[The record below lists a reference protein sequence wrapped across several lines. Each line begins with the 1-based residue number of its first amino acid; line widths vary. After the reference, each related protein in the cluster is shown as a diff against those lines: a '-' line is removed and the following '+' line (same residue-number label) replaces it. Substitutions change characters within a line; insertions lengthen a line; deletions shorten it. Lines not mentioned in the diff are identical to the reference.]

1 MKVFLYLV
9 VSLLFL
15 TACSSS
21 TKTGQSLSSSTT
33 EQSQESK
40 SLDKAYQDI
49 VSQYEKAVQVTD
61 VKESDFP
68 LVNPVSLDMTQRY
81 SGEGK
86 VKIASKM
93 FDLNQDQQ
101 EELLIGTKS
110 PTGDGVLSVYV
121 AIYGLVDGK
130 IVDLTKDILEKDT
143 DSFLTLYKNNR
154 LRLDWASSDGKM
166 VNAVYELTASGF
178 KELLY
183 LTLDANQSSD
193 IDDILITDRDG
204 KTYRKTEVEPKL
216 AEVIGH
222 PLDEQLL
229 E

>member
-1 MKVFLYLV
+1 M
-9 VSLLFL
+9 
-15 TACSSS
+15 
-21 TKTGQSLSSSTT
+21 
-33 EQSQESK
+33 
-40 SLDKAYQDI
+40 
-49 VSQYEKAVQVTD
+49 
-61 VKESDFP
+61 
-68 LVNPVSLDMTQRY
+68 
-81 SGEGK
+81 
-86 VKIASKM
+86 
-93 FDLNQDQQ
+93 
-101 EELLIGTKS
+101 
-110 PTGDGVLSVYV
+110 

>member
-40 SLDKAYQDI
+40 SLDKDYQDI

-121 AIYGLVDGK
+121 AIHGLVDGK
-130 IVDLTKDILEKDT
+130 LVDLTKDILEKDT

-166 VNAVYELTASGF
+166 VNAVYELTASGL

>member
-1 MKVFLYLV
+1 MKIFLYLIA
-9 VSLLFL
+9 SLLFL
-15 TACSSS
+15 TACSSP

-33 EQSQESK
+33 EQSQESE
-40 SLDKAYQDI
+40 SLDKDYQDI
-49 VSQYEKAVQVTD
+49 VSQYEKAIQVTD

-68 LVNPVSLDMTQRY
+68 LVNPVSLDMARRY
-81 SGEGK
+81 SGGN
-86 VKIASKM
+86 VKMASKVL
-93 FDLNQDQQ
+93 DLNQDQQ
-101 EELLIGTKS
+101 DELLIGTTS
-110 PTGDGVLSVYV
+110 STGDGNLTVYV

-130 IVDLTKDILEKDT
+130 VVDLTKDILEKDT

-154 LRLDWASSDGKM
+154 LRLDQASSDGKM
-166 VNAVYELTASGF
+166 VNAVYELTASGL

-193 IDDILITDRDG
+193 VDDILITDRDG
-204 KTYRKTEVEPKL
+204 KTYRKTEVDSKL

-229 E
+229 D

>member
-1 MKVFLYLV
+1 MKIFLYLIA
-9 VSLLFL
+9 SLLFL
-15 TACSSS
+15 TACSSP

-33 EQSQESK
+33 EQSQESE
-40 SLDKAYQDI
+40 SLDKDYQDI
-49 VSQYEKAVQVTD
+49 VSQYEKAIQVTD

-68 LVNPVSLDMTQRY
+68 LVNPVSLDMAQRY
-81 SGEGK
+81 SGEGNVQMTSK
-86 VKIASKM
+86 VL
-93 FDLNQDQQ
+93 DLNQDKQD
-101 EELLIGTKS
+101 ELLIGTTS
-110 PTGDGVLSVYV
+110 PTGDGNLTVYV

-130 IVDLTKDILEKDT
+130 VVDLTKDILEKDT

-154 LRLDWASSDGKM
+154 LRLDQASSDGKM
-166 VNAVYELTASGF
+166 VNVVYELTASGL

-193 IDDILITDRDG
+193 VDDILITDRDG
-204 KTYRKTEVEPKL
+204 KTYRKTEVDSKL

-229 E
+229 D

>member
-1 MKVFLYLV
+1 MKMFLYLIA
-9 VSLLFL
+9 SLLLL
-15 TACSSS
+15 TACSSPA
-21 TKTGQSLSSSTT
+21 KTSQSSSSTT
-33 EQSQESK
+33 EQSQENK

-49 VSQYEKAVQVTD
+49 VSQYEKAIQVTD

-68 LVNPVSLDMTQRY
+68 LVNPVSLDMAQRY
-81 SGEGK
+81 SGEGNVQMTSK
-86 VKIASKM
+86 VL
-93 FDLNQDQQ
+93 DLNQDQQ
-101 EELLIGTKS
+101 DELLIGTTS
-110 PTGDGVLSVYV
+110 STGDGDLTVYV

-130 IVDLTKDILEKDT
+130 VVDLTKDILKKDS
-143 DSFLTLYKNNR
+143 DSFLALYKNNR
-154 LRLDWASSDGKM
+154 LRLDQASYDGKM

-193 IDDILITDRDG
+193 VDDILITDRDG
-204 KTYRKTEVEPKL
+204 KIYRKTEVEPKL

>member
-40 SLDKAYQDI
+40 SLDKDYQDI

-166 VNAVYELTASGF
+166 VNAVYELTASGL